1 MYVATGG
8 PNVKWG
14 GHRFQM
20 GGPGTTDPPMAT
32 ALAARLNYSSPST
45 TAALENVY
53 LLTPRQ
59 ESELMFRNNGLLH
72 HNAIIAAVLLS

>member
-1 MYVATGG
+1 M
-8 PNVKWG
+8 G

-20 GGPGTTDPPMAT
+20 GGPGTISPPLAM

-45 TAALENVY
+45 TAALENDH
-53 LLTPRQ
+53 LLTTRQ

-72 HNAIIAAVLLS
+72 HNVTIAAVLLS